1 MVNKIYKFVSFDGT
15 ELDEKK
21 LTTLIDSSIW
31 ISNVDSLN
39 DSEEFKKLIV
49 KEDVDPLFDVHVW
62 NELVQEFR
70 KEYGVCSFSLCDYK
84 SKNMWE
90 NYGKDGNG
98 FLMEIIV
105 IGDLVHP
112 VKYQNRSILVNDI
125 LAAIKAN
132 LRVDYNGK
140 IYSSDP
146 DCRETV
152 KYLKRLFYIKE
163 TKWKI
168 EKEYRIVYP
177 IDNSN
182 GKNVRLSD
190 IGLKLGRIIAG
201 YRCDKSM
208 LNRLSQISN
217 DLDIP
222 ELYVANRI
230 ADKIEIKSM

>member
-1 MVNKIYKFVSFDGT
+1 MVNKIYKFVPFDGT

-21 LTTLIDSSIW
+21 LTTLINSSIW
-31 ISNVDSLN
+31 IANVDSLN

-49 KEDVDPLFDVHVW
+49 KEDVDPLFDVYVW

-84 SKNMWE
+84 SKKMWKK
-90 NYGKDGNG
+90 YGKDGNG

-105 IGDLVHP
+105 IGDLVKP
-112 VKYQNRSILVNDI
+112 VKYQNRSIPVNKI
-125 LAAIKAN
+125 LADIKAN

-146 DCRETV
+146 VCREKV
-152 KYLKRLFYIKE
+152 EDLKRLFYIKE
-163 TKWKI
+163 TKWKT

-177 IDNSN
+177 IDDSI

-201 YRCDKSM
+201 YSCNKSM
-208 LNRLSQISN
+208 LNRLSQISH
-217 DLDIP
+217 DLDIS